1 MEAGREPGAT
11 SGEPSTAI
19 PILAGLGLLAL
30 AACVVV
36 AVLNLVDR
44 RDALDRAEARVL
56 AERRATAVTV
66 QLQQIAAA
74 VLTMDLACRSESPPP
89 GALALTCVSPD
100 DDAVPGLDGLGPLL
114 ADPAVRVAQAQ
125 ARDRGTLI
133 LSGPTEAGLEV
144 VVAPLYGTS
153 DERSREPSS
162 PGVSVRRRELSGFN
176 VAVVDPSQLLGDAD
190 GSWAI
195 EDGGV
200 VLAGSGDPASA
211 DIGADLPALERRW
224 IVSTAAESRGVWR
237 PTSMVVVALGSAAA
251 LLLGLADR
259 TRRRLLDERTDAAC
273 RADGRAAAIRTLAR
287 VVQQGQDP
295 AEILPA
301 MAVQLCDDLRLDG
314 LSLSVSTTTG
324 VEREVFVHGLA
335 PDRSVLPAS
344 RRAVAVGAGET
355 LAVDLHRA
363 ERSIAVLR
371 VRAGEA
377 LDVDAVDLLDV
388 AAEMITSAIV
398 SARSIEQQQE
408 AVNRLEALDE
418 LKTSFLGVASH
429 ELRTP
434 ATAIS
439 GLASLLAE
447 RWDALGDHDR
457 KVFAQRIA
465 TNADSLNGLVQDLL
479 DFARLERG
487 DLRLALGPVDLSATV
502 EAVLTRLHTVW
513 GSHRVEHDIDAGI
526 TVVADASAIE
536 RIVTNLVSNAVKF
549 SPEGSPVTVTVERD
563 GHHARLVVDDEG
575 PGVPEEERDKIFV
588 RFFRGSGD
596 AVVRTRGVGIGL
608 SVVQDFV
615 SQMGG
620 AVRVERS
627 PAGGARFVVE
637 LLQHDRS
644 TEEVA
649 DAAST

>member
-30 AACVVV
+30 AACVAV

-74 VLTMDLACRSESPPP
+74 VLTMDLACRSEPPPP

-100 DDAVPGLDGLGPLL
+100 DDAIPGLDVGPLL

-153 DERSREPSS
+153 DERSREPSE
-162 PGVSVRRRELSGFN
+162 PGVSTRRTELSGFS
-176 VAVVDPSQLLGDAD
+176 VAVVDPSQLLEGVE

-200 VLAGSGDPASA
+200 ILAGSGDPTSA

-224 IVSTAAESRGVWR
+224 IVSTAADSRGVWR
-237 PTSMVVVALGSAAA
+237 PVSVAVVALGLAAA
-251 LLLGLADR
+251 LLFGLADR
-259 TRRRLLDERTDAAC
+259 ARRRLLGERTDAAR
-273 RADGRAAAIRTLAR
+273 RADDRAAAIRTLAR

-324 VEREVFVHGLA
+324 AEREVFVHGLT
-335 PDRSVLPAS
+335 PDRSVLPTS

-371 VRAGEA
+371 VRAGAA
-377 LDVDAVDLLDV
+377 LDADAVDLLDV

-447 RWDALGDHDR
+447 RWDALGEQDR

-487 DLRLALGPVDLSATV
+487 DLRLALGPIDLSATV
-502 EAVLTRLHTVW
+502 ESVLTRLHTVW
-513 GSHRVEHDIDAGI
+513 GSHRVEHRIDPDI
-526 TVVADASAIE
+526 TVVADATAIE

-549 SPEGSPVTVTVERD
+549 SPEGSPVIVTVERA
-563 GHHARLVVDDEG
+563 GNHACLVVDDEG
-575 PGVPEEERDKIFV
+575 PGVPDEERDKIFV

-620 AVRVERS
+620 TVRVERS

-649 DAAST
+649 DAATT